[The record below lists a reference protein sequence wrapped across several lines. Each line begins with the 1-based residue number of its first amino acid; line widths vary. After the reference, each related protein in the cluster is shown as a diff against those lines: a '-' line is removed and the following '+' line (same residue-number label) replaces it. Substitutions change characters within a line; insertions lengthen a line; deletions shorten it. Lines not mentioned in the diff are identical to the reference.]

1 VLVKEISNFEEK
13 FGLKVRNYGWSH
25 ETKKFDQIDDIEV
38 FFCNVDERKSFVNV
52 LSEITK
58 VTVK

>member
-13 FGLKVRNYGWSH
+13 FGLKVRNYGWNN